1 MDVRA
6 LVILLLTKARV
17 NVPNYGQHFKG
28 KPAPVGASQAVGRLL
43 ERMFS
48 LKVWLGP
55 EVMDSNCLG
64 RPEA

>member
-1 MDVRA
+1 M
-6 LVILLLTKARV
+6 TKARV

-28 KPAPVGASQAVGRLL
+28 KPVPVGASQAVGRLL

-48 LKVWLGP
+48 LQPDRLGP